1 MAYQAGKTLLLRLLK
16 VPPQPAA
23 PYGSPG
29 SVRVF
34 LASKRYLAYRTLGWA
49 LAQAWLVV
57 AALVGI
63 AVLAFAPIPGP
74 ASLVVGVLELI
85 GLATIVLGMVIS
97 YLVMRL
103 DYEMR
108 WYVVTDRSLRIRE
121 GIWEVHEMTMTFANI
136 QNLSITQGPIQRLFG
151 IANLKVQ
158 SAGGGGVETANA
170 QKHGMRDL
178 HVGWFRGVDDAAS
191 IRDLIADR
199 LRRLRDAGLGDHD
212 DRHVADPGALAGP
225 HGQDIAPA
233 LVALRDEMAGLRAA
247 AERLASPHS

>member
-1 MAYQAGKTLLLRLLK
+1 MAYEAGKLLLLRLLK
-16 VPPQPAA
+16 VPPQPEA

-49 LAQAWLVV
+49 IAQGWLVV
-57 AALVGI
+57 LALIGI
-63 AVLAFAPIPGP
+63 GVLAVAPLQGGARVAMSI
-74 ASLVVGVLELI
+74 LELA
-85 GLATIVLGMVIS
+85 GLAIVACGIVVS

-121 GIWEVHEMTMTFANI
+121 GVWHVHEMTMTFANI

-151 IANLKVQ
+151 IASLRVQ
-158 SAGGGGVETANA
+158 SAGGGGAESGPQA
-170 QKHGMRDL
+170 QKGAVRDL
-178 HVGWFRGVDDAAS
+178 HVGWFRGVDDAAA

-199 LRRLRDAGLGDHD
+199 LRQLRDAGLGDHD
-212 DRHVADPGALAGP
+212 DRHVADHGTSHHAPGL
-225 HGQDIAPA
+225 DLAPA

-247 AERLASPHS
+247 AERLQSS